1 MNLLHFA
8 VSSVLCVLS
17 VVAIWLKNAFSFCLV
32 RIMVAQFLVFEGA
45 VLYSP
50 QEGVKWASH
59 TQFWVFTHAKNT
71 ELL

>member
-32 RIMVAQFLVFEGA
+32 RIMVAQFLVFEGVSCLYLALILKGA
-45 VLYSP
+45 V
-50 QEGVKWASH
+50 
-59 TQFWVFTHAKNT
+59 
-71 ELL
+71 